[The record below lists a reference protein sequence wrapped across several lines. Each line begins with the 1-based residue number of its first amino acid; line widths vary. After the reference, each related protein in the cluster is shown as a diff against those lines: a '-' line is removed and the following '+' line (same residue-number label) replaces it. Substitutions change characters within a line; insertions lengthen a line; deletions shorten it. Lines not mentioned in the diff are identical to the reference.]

1 MLSEV
6 KKGGKMRG
14 GGTKVLKGDHFV
26 KPRRVNRTDYME
38 GPSAQCHGLDGVLT
52 HSKNKSLYGGDFSG
66 GALMGGMPWLLPIA
80 AAVAPSLIG
89 AVASKLLGSGSNGKA
104 KAHRIPKK
112 VVAKIHEGVSKA
124 LIPVIGSVAKELTG
138 GMESGGGKR
147 TMGFEGLQEF
157 LKNSRVF
164 GGGFEGGGVL
174 GGGFEGGMMRPMYMG
189 WDKKERDMRPMW
201 FQPELMGKG
210 FEGGSC
216 VCPGAGECGC
226 PKGGRRM
233 CWCSPGGKCKC
244 KGGMMRGIGEVVHTG
259 GPSAM
264 GKHLGASRGGAYAK
278 GGKSPARSASAKAR
292 AKTNPWLIHV
302 ASVRKDN
309 PGVAYKDI
317 LKMAKKSY

>member
-1 MLSEV
+1 
-6 KKGGKMRG
+6 
-14 GGTKVLKGDHFV
+14 
-26 KPRRVNRTDYME
+26 
-38 GPSAQCHGLDGVLT
+38 
-52 HSKNKSLYGGDFSG
+52 
-66 GALMGGMPWLLPIA
+66 MPWLLPIA

-89 AVASKLLGSGSNGKA
+89 AVASKLLGRGSNGKA

-124 LIPVIGSVAKELTG
+124 LIPVIGSVARELTG
-138 GMESGGGKR
+138 GMVS
-147 TMGFEGLQEF
+147 
-157 LKNSRVF
+157 

-174 GGGFEGGMMRPMYMG
+174 GGGFEGGMEGGMMRPMYIG
-189 WDKKERDMRPMW
+189 WDKKHRPKAV
-201 FQPELMGKG
+201 GAG